1 MTLKKSTASSLY
13 SCLIP
18 GFSSVD
24 GRSHNHNCNT
34 SPDESEFV
42 AKFSMNPATTMSKS
56 STTHCTAPTLLMN
69 ELSVEGGDYGDRGES
84 NYSLS
89 SSSNHSNNSYSNN
102 SYANFNGTPHSSPS
116 QSQSSPYNFQT
127 TAEHHHSSS
136 SLSSSSS
143 FLRRTYLE
151 EQQQQEET
159 VSIETPIHM
168 KAYVTRD
175 QEEQQY
181 EQNYDQENEQ
191 EQLMMM
197 KKMMSSAISKRSQQQ
212 QQQQQQHTHPHH
224 NLQPY
229 VVSSSSQQQQQQQ
242 QQQQR
247 MGRRYRVTMKRIRT
261 RTRPITMRIRG
272 KMLSCMG

>member
-56 STTHCTAPTLLMN
+56 STTHCTAPTVLLH
-69 ELSVEGGDYGDRGES
+69 ELSVEGGDYRDGDGRD
-84 NYSLS
+84 S
-89 SSSNHSNNSYSNN
+89 SSSNYSWSSSSNASNNSYSNN

-151 EQQQQEET
+151 EQQQQQQET
-159 VSIETPIHM
+159 LSIETPIHM

-175 QEEQQY
+175 QDQQQY
-181 EQNYDQENEQ
+181 EQNYDQEYEQ
-191 EQLMMM
+191 EQMMMM
-197 KKMMSSAISKRSQQQ
+197 KKMMMTTTTTTPK
-212 QQQQQQHTHPHH
+212 
-224 NLQPY
+224 
-229 VVSSSSQQQQQQQ
+229 
-242 QQQQR
+242 
-247 MGRRYRVTMKRIRT
+247 
-261 RTRPITMRIRG
+261 
-272 KMLSCMG
+272 